1 MIVQSHRTAAG
12 RVASEV
18 TARALSGNHGDS
30 GRVRRGAVAF
40 EMRRSLRPWVV
51 VGMLALASIFAAV
64 LTVEALSAARDHR
77 KTAERVLHDYAALG
91 AESVSQRLKAAL
103 NGRFST
109 ILISAATL
117 TQRNKSAPTVELL
130 RANIAAN
137 ARDVL
142 DDSSRIMEVA
152 AGDSLANLLA
162 RETTSLPSFAYFGMR
177 WMQKS
182 GDDDLLIFQP
192 FRPQTTSAVAFTLP
206 RRAASALV
214 TRLIAKDPIL
224 PSSLTHG
231 VNLDSAVGLRVTTAH
246 GVLTDRHFDATSSF
260 RASFA
265 LEQPYGDLGVD
276 VSLGES
282 LAPMLII
289 GGLPRSRVPLLVGLL
304 VLTIALTAAAGDQ
317 LRRELELSRL
327 RDDFVS
333 SVSHEL
339 RTPLAQI
346 RMFAETLRLG
356 RVRSDAEAERSL
368 SIVENEARRL
378 EHLVENVLAISR
390 AERRA
395 LEVYPRETNLTSV
408 LQEIVAEFAPLALR
422 SESKIALSLEPAVRA
437 QVDDSAV
444 RQIVLNLLDNAV
456 KYGRRGQT
464 ISVRL
469 TTNADIVS
477 IQIDDEG
484 PGIPDGERA
493 QIWNRFWRG
502 SAARG
507 SNIAGTGVGLSIV
520 HDLVELHGG
529 RARVG
534 HAGLQGASFVIEL
547 PARSTNGR
555 APS

>member
-1 MIVQSHRTAAG
+1 
-12 RVASEV
+12 
-18 TARALSGNHGDS
+18 
-30 GRVRRGAVAF
+30 
-40 EMRRSLRPWVV
+40 
-51 VGMLALASIFAAV
+51 MLAFASIFAAV
-64 LTVEALSAARDHR
+64 LTIEALYAARDHR

-91 AESVSQRLKAAL
+91 AESAAQRLKAAL
-103 NGRFST
+103 NSRFST
-109 ILISAATL
+109 ILMSAATL
-117 TQRNKSAPTVELL
+117 TQRNKSAPSVELL
-130 RANIAAN
+130 RANIGAN

-142 DDSSRIMEVA
+142 DDSSRIIEVVP
-152 AGDSLANLLA
+152 GDSLASLFT
-162 RETTSLPSFAYFGMR
+162 RETERLPSFAYFGLR
-177 WMQKS
+177 WLQQPTN
-182 GDDDLLIFQP
+182 DDLLIFQP
-192 FRPQTTSAVAFTLP
+192 FHPQTTSAMAFTLP
-206 RRAASALV
+206 RRAVSVLV
-214 TRLIAKDPIL
+214 ARLVAKDPVL

-231 VNLDSAVGLRVTTAH
+231 VNVDSAIGLRVTTAH
-246 GVLTDRHFDATSSF
+246 GLLTDRHFDATSSF
-260 RASFA
+260 RATYP
-265 LEQPYGDLGVD
+265 LDQPYGDLSVD

-289 GGLPRSRVPLLVGLL
+289 GGLPRSRVPLLLGLL

-327 RDDFVS
+327 RDEFVS

-368 SIVENEARRL
+368 TIIENEARRL

-395 LEVYPRETNLTSV
+395 LEVYPREVNLTSL
-408 LQEIVAEFAPLALR
+408 LQEVVAEFAPLASR
-422 SESKIALSLEPAVRA
+422 AESKIALSLAPAVRA

-464 ISVRL
+464 ISLRL
-469 TTNADIVS
+469 SANADVVS
-477 IQIDDEG
+477 IQVDDEG
-484 PGIPDGERA
+484 EGIPAGERA

-502 SAARG
+502 NDARR

-520 HDLVELHGG
+520 RDLVDLHGG
-529 RARVG
+529 RARVEDAAPRG
-534 HAGLQGASFVIEL
+534 TSIVIEL
-547 PARSTNGR
+547 PTQSTNGD
-555 APS
+555 ASS